1 MQSRSLAKH
10 TAFLS
15 VFTAGAVAA
24 LFLPYAPV
32 QAVLTAVFFVGTGI
46 LAGDVLFADEPRP
59 WRTFLGTLAVAAAVM
74 VAGSAVYYAY
84 RLDAVATAFVLLA
97 AAAAAWTAIALG
109 RKKPR
114 LFHAETA
121 PREAA
126 PLMAAKHPV
135 RTIVGAFAAAA
146 LLAAGGYAFGVLRA
160 AATDMSIRSPW
171 DVVPRMFFILF
182 FVIALGVLASA
193 LGGFAPRLSLLP
205 ATGLAL
211 LAVGVAAS
219 VYAVG
224 YGFDPFIHQAT
235 EAAIFHAGFIDPKPL
250 YYVGQYAFVTILA
263 RLLGGDVVGID
274 TWLVPVSFALVVPCA
289 YWSLRKAF
297 AFPPSAAAAA
307 AAAVTLLPL
316 SSFVATTPQGFA
328 NAIFLMTVFLALP
341 ATLSSAF
348 PRPVLFL
355 FAAAAA
361 TVHPL
366 AGIPLLI
373 FTTLA
378 SYVAASGS
386 MKGVGTAARWLVLAE
401 LVLAGSV
408 ALPAVFILNSVIS
421 GIGVGINVEA
431 LRSPSILLEDLQT
444 AQVATRQ
451 FMAVYDFVYSW
462 RAWADAALFA
472 GAAAG
477 LALAWR
483 RSRAAAAYAVSALV
497 FFVNFVLLKSVV
509 RFPFLISYERSNY
522 ADRIYDLALFAL
534 APMAAV
540 ALAALLARIN
550 RSFPAIRVVAAVLLA
565 ALMTSSVYLAYPRRD
580 KYESSRGWST
590 SAADVEAV
598 RLIDRDA
605 AGKDYVV
612 LANQSVSAAAVRV
625 NGFKRYFTSRDA
637 AHPGPLFYYPIP
649 TGDPLYQ
656 RFLDMNSALGSYEAA
671 KKAMDLAGVDTA
683 YYVVSYY
690 WWDAQKIILSAKRDA
705 DRSWDLHDRDYV
717 FKYERR

>member
-1 MQSRSLAKH
+1 MQSRSLAKY

-32 QAVLTAVFFVGTGI
+32 QAVLTAVFFFGTGT
-46 LAGDVLFADEPRP
+46 LAGNVLLAEEAWP
-59 WRTFLGTLAVAAAVM
+59 WRTFLGTIAVAAGVM

-84 RLDAVATAFVLLA
+84 RLDVVCTVFTILAVAG
-97 AAAAAWTAIALG
+97 AAWVVIALG

-114 LFHAETA
+114 LFHAETGAAQGMA
-121 PREAA
+121 PALARHPIRAA
-126 PLMAAKHPV
+126 
-135 RTIVGAFAAAA
+135 VGFIAAAA
-146 LLAAGGYAFGVLRA
+146 LLAMNGYAFAILRA

-171 DVVPRMFFILF
+171 DVVPRMFFIVF
-182 FVIALGVLASA
+182 FVLSLGILAAA

-205 ATGLAL
+205 ATALAL
-211 LAVGVAAS
+211 LAAGVAAS

-235 EAAIFHAGFIDPKPL
+235 EATIFRAGVISPKPL
-250 YYVGQYAFVTILA
+250 YYVGQYAFVTVLA
-263 RLLGGDVVGID
+263 RLLGGHVVGID
-274 TWLVPVSFALVVPCA
+274 TWLVPVAFALAVPCA

-307 AAAVTLLPL
+307 SAAVMLLPL

-328 NAIFLMTVFLALP
+328 NALFLMTAFLALP
-341 ATLSSAF
+341 AVVATAF
-348 PRPVLFL
+348 PRPLL
-355 FAAAAA
+355 ALLAAAAA

-373 FTTLA
+373 FVTLVTYLTSFERSKGA
-378 SYVAASGS
+378 SE
-386 MKGVGTAARWLVLAE
+386 AARWLILGELA
-401 LVLAGSV
+401 LAGSV
-408 ALPAVFILNSVIS
+408 ALPVVFMMNSAVS
-421 GIGVGINVEA
+421 GMGVGFNVEA
-431 LRSPSILLEDLQT
+431 LRSPAALIEELQAAPVT
-444 AQVATRQ
+444 TRQ
-451 FMAVYDFVYSW
+451 FVAVFDLIYSW
-462 RAWADAALFA
+462 RAWASTALILAAL
-472 GAAAG
+472 AG
-477 LALAWR
+477 LAYAWR
-483 RSRAAAAYAVSALV
+483 RSRTGLVYAISALV
-497 FFVNFVLLKSVV
+497 FFVNYVLLKSVV

-522 ADRIYDLALFAL
+522 ADRIFDLTLFVL

-540 ALAALLARIN
+540 ALAALLARIG
-550 RSFPAIRVVAAVLLA
+550 RSFPALRVGAALLLA
-565 ALMTSSVYLAYPRRD
+565 AFMTSSVYLGYPRRD

-605 AGKDYVV
+605 AGRPYIV
-612 LANQSVSAAAVRV
+612 LANQSVSAAAVRE
-625 NGFKRYFTSRDA
+625 NGFARYFSSRDA
-637 AHPGPLFYYPIP
+637 AHPVPLFYYPIP

-656 RFLDMNSALGSYEAA
+656 KFLDMNASLGSYDSAR
-671 KKAMDLAGVDTA
+671 KAMDLAGVDTA

-690 WWDAQKIILSAKRDA
+690 WWDAQRIILAAKRQA
-705 DRSWDLHDRDYV
+705 DRSWNLRDKDFV